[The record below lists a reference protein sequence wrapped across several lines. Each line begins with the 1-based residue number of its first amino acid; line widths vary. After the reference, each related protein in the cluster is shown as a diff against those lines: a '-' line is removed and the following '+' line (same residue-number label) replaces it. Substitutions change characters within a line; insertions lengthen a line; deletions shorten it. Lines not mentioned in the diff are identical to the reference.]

1 MTQAWRRHIAGLHL
15 AGLVLWAL
23 LACSG
28 SVWLASARL
37 QQLHAA
43 FETDARIVHRLL
55 SQRVVQHDAVMST
68 LALLQPTAVQG
79 ALPDAGATSA
89 AAALPDCRPCTRRS
103 CRCCSGR
110 QTAPGLLRCKP
121 R

>member
-1 MTQAWRRHIAGLHL
+1 MTKAWRRHIAGLHL

-23 LACSG
+23 VACSG
-28 SVWLASARL
+28 SVWLASTRL

-68 LALLQPTAVQG
+68 LALLQPTAAPAQYS
-79 ALPDAGATSA
+79 ARTAARMSFATRTGTGRNAPSISA
-89 AAALPDCRPCTRRS
+89 MLCPTI
-103 CRCCSGR
+103 SGMVER
-110 QTAPGLLRCKP
+110 TT
-121 R
+121 